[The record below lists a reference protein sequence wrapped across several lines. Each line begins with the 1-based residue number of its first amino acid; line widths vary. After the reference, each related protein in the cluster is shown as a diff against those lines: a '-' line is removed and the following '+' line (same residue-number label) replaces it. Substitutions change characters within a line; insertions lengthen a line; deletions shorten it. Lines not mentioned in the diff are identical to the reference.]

1 MSAPLVAAPDF
12 PKAPGRMSEKVRLH
26 DWSRHPLGPVAGW
39 PVALRLAIESML
51 ANHIAC
57 CILWGEEHY
66 FFYNDAYGVILGDKP
81 EALGQPTRQV
91 WSEVWPSILPLVEA
105 AYAGQST
112 FIKDWELQIDRYGM
126 PEQAY
131 FTFCYSP
138 LRDEHGNVVGVLDTV
153 LETTGKVRVE
163 QRLREQNM
171 SLESQVAA
179 RTADRNR
186 LWQSSEALLI
196 VTRFDGVIVT
206 VNPAWTAT
214 LGWSEEETVGRH
226 VLSFAHSEEAGNV
239 LAELARL
246 QGGAIRSQ
254 ATQRYRHRDG
264 SDRWIAWTATPA
276 DGFLQGVGRD
286 VTQERAQTAALHDAE
301 ERLRQSQ
308 KMEAVGQLTGGIAH
322 DLNNMLQGI
331 VLPLQLIRQRV
342 AQQRYGDI
350 PRYVDA
356 GLASARRAGSL
367 TQRLLAFS
375 RRQPLASRAVDLGE
389 SLHGLE
395 AVLRTTCGENIGLT
409 VEVPHACW
417 RALTDAHQFES
428 AILNLAINARDAMP
442 QGGDLRISVRNCSLG
457 AAQASLHQGLEP
469 GDYVCVTV
477 ADTGT
482 GMPRDVIERAFD
494 PFFTTKPIGQGTGL
508 GLSMIYGYMRQTGGL
523 AVIDSAVG
531 EGTRVHLY
539 FVRTETSD
547 EPQPSEF
554 LDSQPADKRP
564 DSTLVVEDDDTVRS
578 LAVELLR
585 DMGFQVMQA
594 SSGTEA
600 MALLSGAL
608 HFDLLLSDVGLPG
621 PNGRQVADFA
631 REKLPGIRVILMTG
645 YAEQAAMNPNFL
657 GAQMELLVKPFDA
670 QALVSKVRAVM
681 ATMPPAV
688 PAPGG
693 PDATE
698 PDTIPGGL
706 YPLS

>member
-1 MSAPLVAAPDF
+1 MPAPSVVSTDF
-12 PKAPGRMSEKVRLH
+12 PKASGRMSEKVRLY
-26 DWSRHPLGPVAGW
+26 DWIDHPLGPPAQW
-39 PVALRLAIESML
+39 PLILRFALESML
-51 ANHIAC
+51 ATHIPAC
-57 CILWGEEHY
+57 LMWGRDHF
-66 FFYNDAYGVILGDKP
+66 FFYNDAYGIILGEKP
-81 EALGQPTRQV
+81 EALGLPASLV
-91 WSEVWPSILPLVEA
+91 WAEIWPAILPLVERSFGGETIFVED
-105 AYAGQST
+105 YALDIHRHGV
-112 FIKDWELQIDRYGM
+112 
-126 PEQAY
+126 PETAY

-138 LRDEHGNVVGVLDTV
+138 LRDERGEVVGILDTV
-153 LETTGKVRVE
+153 METTGKVIAE
-163 QRLREQNM
+163 TRLREQNV
-171 SLESQVAA
+171 SLEKLVSA

-186 LWQSSEALLI
+186 LWQNSDALLV

-206 VNPAWTAT
+206 VNPGWTAA
-214 LGWSEEETVGRH
+214 LGWTEEETVGRH
-226 VLSFAHSEEAGNV
+226 ILSFAHPDETSAV
-239 LAELARL
+239 LGELDRL
-246 QGGAIRSQ
+246 RGGAERSQ
-254 ATQRYRHRDG
+254 DTHQFRHRDG
-264 SDRWIAWTATPA
+264 SDRWINWTSIPA
-276 DGFLQGVGRD
+276 DGFIQGVGRD
-286 VTQERAQTAALHDAE
+286 ITQERAQAQALHDAE

-342 AQQRYGDI
+342 AQQRYGDVS
-350 PRYVDA
+350 RYVDA

-375 RRQPLASRAVDLGE
+375 RRQPLDSRAVDLGE
-389 SLHGLE
+389 SLRGLE
-395 AVLRTTCGENIGLT
+395 TVLRTTCGENITMTMELDDNG
-409 VEVPHACW
+409 W

-442 QGGDLRISVRNCSLG
+442 QGGQLRISVRSCSLG
-457 AAQASLHQGLEP
+457 EQQASQHQGLEP

-482 GMPRDVIERAFD
+482 GMPREVIERAFD

-523 AVIDSAVG
+523 AVIDSAEG
-531 EGTRVHLY
+531 QGTRVHLY
-539 FVRTETSD
+539 FVRTEAP
-547 EPQPSEF
+547 EAEQRHEV

-564 DSTLVVEDDDTVRS
+564 DSVLVVEDDDTVRS

-594 SSGTEA
+594 ASGTEA

-631 REKLPGIRVILMTG
+631 REKLSGIRVILMTG

-657 GAQMELLVKPFDA
+657 GPQMELLVKPFDA
-670 QALVSKVRAVM
+670 QALVSKVRGVM
-681 ATMPPAV
+681 GLAPAGDGREG
-688 PAPGG
+688 ADGSAAAG
-693 PDATE
+693 EA
-698 PDTIPGGL
+698 
-706 YPLS
+706 YPLY

>member
-1 MSAPLVAAPDF
+1 MSVSSASPTDF
-12 PKAPGRMSEKVRLH
+12 PKAPGRVSAKLRAH
-26 DWSRHPLGPVAGW
+26 GWSGHPLGPVVQW
-39 PVALRLAIESML
+39 PLALRLAVESML
-51 ANHIAC
+51 ATHIPTC
-57 CILWGEEHY
+57 LMWGEEHF
-66 FFYNDAYGVILGDKP
+66 FFYNDAYGIILGEKP
-81 EALGQPTRQV
+81 EALGLPARQV
-91 WSEVWPSILPLVEA
+91 WSEVWADIEPLV
-105 AYAGQST
+105 QRT
-112 FIKDWELQIDRYGM
+112 YGGESIFVEDYPLDIHRHGV
-126 PEQAY
+126 PERAY

-138 LRDEHGNVVGVLDTV
+138 LRDEHGEIRGLVDTV
-153 LETTGKVRVE
+153 METTGKVLAE
-163 QRLREQNM
+163 TRLREQNA
-171 SLESQVAA
+171 SLENLVAA

-186 LWQSSEALLI
+186 LWQNSDALLF
-196 VTRFDGVIVT
+196 VARFDGVIVT
-206 VNPAWTAT
+206 VNPGWTAA
-214 LGWSEEETVGRH
+214 LGWPEEETVGRH
-226 VLSFAHSEEAGNV
+226 VLSFAHPDETGTVLGELQRLRDGAERSEST
-239 LAELARL
+239 L
-246 QGGAIRSQ
+246 QF
-254 ATQRYRHRDG
+254 RHRDG
-264 SDRWIAWTATPA
+264 SERCIVWTAVPA
-276 DGFLQGVGRD
+276 DGFLQCVGRD
-286 VTQERAQTAALHDAE
+286 ITQERAQAQALHDAE

-342 AQQRYGDI
+342 AQQRYGDVS
-350 PRYVDA
+350 RYVDA

-375 RRQPLASRAVDLGE
+375 RRQPLDSRPVDLGE
-389 SLHGLE
+389 SLRGLE
-395 AVLRTTCGENIGLT
+395 TVLRTTCGENIALAM
-409 VEVPHACW
+409 ELQEDCW

-442 QGGDLRISVRNCSLG
+442 QGGELRISVRNCSLG
-457 AAQASLHQGLEP
+457 EQQARQHQGLEP

-523 AVIDSAVG
+523 AVIDSTEG

-539 FVRTETSD
+539 FVRTEAD
-547 EPQPSEF
+547 KAEERHEV

-564 DSTLVVEDDDTVRS
+564 DSVLVVEDDDTVRL

-594 SSGTEA
+594 ASGTEA

-621 PNGRQVADFA
+621 PNGRQVADFS

-657 GAQMELLVKPFDA
+657 GPQMELLVKPFDA

-681 ATMPPAV
+681 GME
-688 PAPGG
+688 PAPAADERSEAGSG
-693 PDATE
+693 QAYS
-698 PDTIPGGL
+698 GF
-706 YPLS
+706 